1 MDKTYTTHVDVTLDD
16 DTHVT
21 GQNNIPMAFPDVTK
35 AYFAWC
41 QQKPKKVDKKENG
54 KIVRDE
60 KGKIVKETK
69 NNIILSEID
78 TGIYSNQYYI
88 VVETK
93 NFPDKDSEDRKI
105 TISLHSKNGILSTKD
120 AAIELTYVDADATT
134 KELLFNN
141 FYKDDNIHNKDSFKN
156 KAVYEITLSPTD
168 ETKRKTWIDKLSGG
182 KQEALYIKVEVSG
195 VDGILYQGKEL
206 KDNENCNKFLLDN
219 PVNIYRCYCNRDI
232 TAKEIKY
239 ITSRLGFSNIFTKSP
254 LLVEADKNDKY
265 KAFAE
270 ALNFVAKAYEIN
282 SCIRKIHF
290 LAQSC
295 HETKLTTMKE
305 TAAGKHY
312 DIGEWGKVKEQ
323 LETEIS
329 NINKQKPNVDS
340 CTALVGEKIDENKP
354 QIAEIDRVIGVIDK
368 IMTTN
373 IRLLD
378 SYAKSKVTLLEYRKI
393 FEKEWKVQ
401 LDQKKV
407 VKYKCKD
414 EYIKALDQQKPK
426 GAIQMIESIK
436 SMGNTEIG
444 DGPKYKGRGLIQ
456 ITWRNNY
463 IKFFEEILTWD
474 ECKKKLP
481 KDITIAKLKERKN
494 NYEELLEKY
503 ILFMVVSAGLYWN
516 KNKINTYSDKDSIFD
531 TSRLINYPAAT
542 KESQIN
548 GYDDRK
554 KYYDEMKKLFGHPE
568 RCVKT
573 IKKT

>member
-1 MDKTYTTHVDVTLDD
+1 MDVTLDGNAQ
-16 DTHVT
+16 TT
-21 GQNNIPMAFPDVTK
+21 GQNDTPMAFPDVTK
-35 AYFAWC
+35 AYFAWD
-41 QQKPKKVDKKENG
+41 QRKEKKVDKIENG
-54 KIVRDE
+54 KKVIENR
-60 KGKIVKETK
+60 KIVKEIKTE
-69 NNIILSEID
+69 ITLSEID
-78 TGIYSNQYYI
+78 TGIYSNKYYI

-93 NFPDKDSEDRKI
+93 NFPDKDSENIKI

-168 ETKRKTWIDKLSGG
+168 ETKRKTWIDKLSEGG
-182 KQEALYIKVEVSG
+182 QEALYIKVEVSG
-195 VDGILYQGKEL
+195 VNGILYQGKEL
-206 KDNENCNKFLLDN
+206 KDNKDCNKFLFDN

-239 ITSRLGFSNIFTKSP
+239 ITSRLGFSNIFTNSP

-265 KAFAE
+265 NAFAE
-270 ALNFVAKAYEIN
+270 ALNFIAKYYEIN

-290 LAQSC
+290 LAQAC

-305 TAAGKHY
+305 IANGKHY

-329 NINKQKPNVDS
+329 NINKQKPNVDL
-340 CTALVGEKIDENKP
+340 CATRVGEKIDENKP
-354 QIAEIDRVIGVIDK
+354 QVAEVDRVIAAINK
-368 IMTTN
+368 IVTANTAQSA
-373 IRLLD
+373 
-378 SYAKSKVTLLEYRKI
+378 SYTESKATLLEYRKI

-414 EYIKALDQQKPK
+414 EYTKALDQKKPK

-436 SMGNTEIG
+436 SMGNTEVG

-463 IKFFEEILTWD
+463 TKFFEEILTRD

-481 KDITIAKLKERKN
+481 KDITIAQLEERKN

-503 ILFMVVSAGLYWN
+503 ILFMVISAGLYWN
-516 KNKINTYSDKDSIFD
+516 KNKINTYCDKDSIFD
-531 TSRLINYPAAT
+531 TSRLINYPAAS

-548 GYDDRK
+548 GYADRK
-554 KYYDEMKKLFGHPE
+554 KYYDQMKMLFGHPE
-568 RCVKT
+568 KCVNT
-573 IKKT
+573 IVKAGSHDE